1 MADPGS
7 GEPLRPREV
16 VRRVPHLRQF
26 ADHDVMAAVRDLT
39 AAAPAYF
46 WTVPASTSGH
56 HHPLCRGE
64 HGLWAHTLM
73 VATVVERLADSY
85 VERGLIDRDAVDL
98 ARAAA
103 LLHDQ
108 RKNGPPDDPA
118 PASVSDHDLRMA
130 AVVRESP
137 LDDRVADAVGSH
149 MGPWYDGPAPETTLA
164 DLVHAADMVASTAT
178 ITPKVYGPVP
188 AELAAVGVE
197 GVPPDG

>member
-1 MADPGS
+1 MADPDAGA
-7 GEPLRPREV
+7 LRPREV

-26 ADHDVMAAVRDLT
+26 DDDGVMAAVRDLT

-46 WTVPASTSGH
+46 WTVPAATGDH
-56 HHPLCRGE
+56 HHPLCRGD

-85 VERGLIDRDAVDL
+85 VERGLIARGDVDL

-103 LLHDQ
+103 VLHDQ
-108 RKNGPPDDPA
+108 RKNGPPGDPA
-118 PASVSDHDLRMA
+118 PASVPDHDLRMA

-137 LDDRVADAVGSH
+137 LPDRVADAVGAH
-149 MGPWYDGPAPETTLA
+149 MGPWYDGPEPETPLA

-178 ITPKVYGPVP
+178 ITPKVHGPVP
-188 AELAAVGVE
+188 EELAAIGVE